1 MAALPSW
8 YDLIVY
14 MAFGVLISVQPLL
27 FALGREAVPAHD
39 AGKALVA
46 VNFSFFVGAAAIQG
60 LSAPINDLFG
70 ITYVLMFLGG
80 LSIAGGVLFWSIR
93 R

>member
-1 MAALPSW
+1 MRHCETCT
-8 YDLIVY
+8 VY
-14 MAFGVLISVQPLL
+14 QFGGFQKRKSQVLAQIPGV
-27 FALGREAVPAHD
+27 RR
-39 AGKALVA
+39 
-46 VNFSFFVGAAAIQG
+46 QG

-93 R
+93 W